1 MIASETLIQ
10 VMLDN
15 RELVASKKVF
25 PRETEI
31 GTFPRYVLV
40 GVRRSGKSYLL
51 YQKIQSLLVNGK
63 SWDDMLYL
71 NFEDERLLGF
81 DVSDFNSILS
91 CHTQISGKKDY
102 PILFLDEIQIIDG
115 WERFARRM
123 ADTGLEIYITGS
135 NAKMLSTDV
144 AAVLGGRFMSI
155 NVFPLSFGEFLGFK
169 NIPSDLASRL
179 STAGTALIKNGF
191 SQYLRFGGFPECA
204 EFQNPREYLNS
215 ILQKVYIGDIAVRN
229 KVENLYAL
237 RVLLKK
243 IAESVGQPVSYTRL
257 TRIVTAVG
265 VSLAKNSCISYLNFA
280 QQACLI
286 LRLDNIVGKLSDR
299 ESNPKFYFVDTGL
312 IELLKQDNLS
322 DQLENLVAIELLHR
336 YGREEAVFFYKRD
349 IEVDFYIPEEKIG
362 IQVCVRLGTD
372 PDTIAR
378 EIGAFDKMEKEVELK
393 RRIIITSDEEKTL
406 RCDMGDITVIPAW
419 KWLLDVER
427 KA

>member
-1 MIASETLIQ
+1 M
-10 VMLDN
+10 
-15 RELVASKKVF
+15 
-25 PRETEI
+25 
-31 GTFPRYVLV
+31 
-40 GVRRSGKSYLL
+40 
-51 YQKIQSLLVNGK
+51 
-63 SWDDMLYL
+63 
-71 NFEDERLLGF
+71 
-81 DVSDFNSILS
+81 
-91 CHTQISGKKDY
+91 
-102 PILFLDEIQIIDG
+102 
-115 WERFARRM
+115 
-123 ADTGLEIYITGS
+123 
-135 NAKMLSTDV
+135 
-144 AAVLGGRFMSI
+144 
-155 NVFPLSFGEFLGFK
+155 
-169 NIPSDLASRL
+169 
-179 STAGTALIKNGF
+179 
-191 SQYLRFGGFPECA
+191 
-204 EFQNPREYLNS
+204 
-215 ILQKVYIGDIAVRN
+215 
-229 KVENLYAL
+229 
-237 RVLLKK
+237 
-243 IAESVGQPVSYTRL
+243 SYTRL

-322 DQLENLVAIELLHR
+322 DQLENLVAIELLRR

>member
-25 PRETEI
+25 PRETAI
-31 GTFPRYVLV
+31 GAFPRSVLV

-51 YQKIQSLLVNGK
+51 YQKMQSLLAQGK

-81 DVSDFNSILS
+81 DVGDFNSILL
-91 CHTQISGKKDY
+91 CHAQITGKRDH

-123 ADTGLEIYITGS
+123 ADTGLEIHIAGS

-155 NVFPLSFGEFLGFK
+155 NVLPLSFREYLGFK
-169 NIPSDLASRL
+169 DIPSDRAARF
-179 STAGTALIKNGF
+179 STAGSALIRKSF
-191 SQYLRFGGFPECA
+191 TQYLRFGGFPECTDL
-204 EFQNPREYLNS
+204 PDKREYLNS

-229 KVENLYAL
+229 KVDNLYAL

-243 IAESVGQPVSYTRL
+243 IAESVGQPVSYSRL

-265 VSLAKNSCISYLNFA
+265 VSLAKNSCINYVDYA
-280 QQACLI
+280 RQACLI
-286 LRLDNIVGKLSDR
+286 LRLENMVGKLSDR
-299 ESNPKFYFVDTGL
+299 ESNPKYYFVDTGL
-312 IELLKQDNLS
+312 IELLKLDNLS
-322 DQLENLVAIELLHR
+322 DQLENLVAIELLRR
-336 YGREEAVFFYKRD
+336 YGCEDAVFFYQRG
-349 IEVDFYIPEEKIG
+349 IEVDFYIPEVKTG
-362 IQVCVRLGTD
+362 IQVCVKLGTD
-372 PDTIAR
+372 PDTLAR
-378 EIGAFDKMEKEVELK
+378 EIGAFDKMEKEIELE

-406 RCDMGDITVIPAW
+406 RCDGGDIAVVPAW
-419 KWLLDVER
+419 KWLLDFER

>member
-1 MIASETLIQ
+1 M
-10 VMLDN
+10 
-15 RELVASKKVF
+15 
-25 PRETEI
+25 
-31 GTFPRYVLV
+31 
-40 GVRRSGKSYLL
+40 
-51 YQKIQSLLVNGK
+51 
-63 SWDDMLYL
+63 
-71 NFEDERLLGF
+71 
-81 DVSDFNSILS
+81 
-91 CHTQISGKKDY
+91 
-102 PILFLDEIQIIDG
+102 
-115 WERFARRM
+115 
-123 ADTGLEIYITGS
+123 
-135 NAKMLSTDV
+135 
-144 AAVLGGRFMSI
+144 
-155 NVFPLSFGEFLGFK
+155 
-169 NIPSDLASRL
+169 
-179 STAGTALIKNGF
+179 
-191 SQYLRFGGFPECA
+191 
-204 EFQNPREYLNS
+204 
-215 ILQKVYIGDIAVRN
+215 
-229 KVENLYAL
+229 
-237 RVLLKK
+237 
-243 IAESVGQPVSYTRL
+243 SYTRL
-257 TRIVTAVG
+257 TRIVIAVG

-286 LRLDNIVGKLSDR
+286 LRLDNIIGKLSDR

-322 DQLENLVAIELLHR
+322 DQLENLVAIELLRR